1 MRLRFVGGFL
11 EKAGEEVADFLR
23 GFRIAGF
30 GKSNARGGFE
40 KAGKPPRA
48 IRRAGSVRLRF
59 AGGFLEKAG
68 EEVADFLRRFRI
80 AGFGKSNAS
89 GGFEK
94 AGKPPRAIQASRV
107 SASALRRRLREAGK
121 PPL

>member
-30 GKSNARGGFE
+30 GKSNARGGLE

>member
-23 GFRIAGF
+23 GFRFAGF
-30 GKSNARGGFE
+30 GKSNASGGFE

-68 EEVADFLRRFRI
+68 EDVADFLRGFHF
-80 AGFGKSNAS
+80 AGFGKSNAR

-94 AGKPPRAIQASRV
+94 
-107 SASALRRRLREAGK
+107 
-121 PPL
+121 